1 LQLLKKRSQKYAR
14 KWLQCL
20 SFEPVLK
27 NGHLAQENLADEPD
41 YQAVLTDL
49 RDRLDHHLARAVLP
63 LRRPDDAAGT
73 VRKMSSLYDVTKR
86 VGLLGYQEN
95 WWQRSK
101 NTEKGDTFP
110 QSNVHGHVDVA

>member
-1 LQLLKKRSQKYAR
+1 M
-14 KWLQCL
+14 
-20 SFEPVLK
+20 K

-73 VRKMSSLYDVTKR
+73 VRKMSSLYGVTKR
-86 VGLLGYQEN
+86 VGLLSGGRGVKIQ
-95 WWQRSK
+95 K
-101 NTEKGDTFP
+101 KGIHSHNPMFM
-110 QSNVHGHVDVA
+110 VMLMLHEHEHEHGQGNEVN